1 MGFENEDKELFVKAL
16 LSWNRM
22 HNKRKMPWKGL
33 KDPYKIW
40 LSEIIL
46 QQTRVD
52 QGLKYY
58 QNFTSNFPSIREL
71 ALAPD
76 EKIYKLW
83 EGLGYYTR
91 CKNLIITAR
100 FIYNELHGKFPDTY
114 EDILKLNGIG
124 TYTAAAISSF
134 AFNLPYAVLDGNV
147 FRILSRIYDIHIPVD
162 STEGKNLFKKTAQ
175 ELLPVKKSAE
185 YNQAIMDF
193 GAIICSPLPKC
204 TICFCNKFCIS
215 YKNGEQNN
223 LPVKLKKIKIR
234 ERWLTYFLIVCDN
247 EILIHKRIHKDIW
260 HQLFEFLLIETDHK
274 PSHQLLSDILNDQYN
289 LPNTI
294 FSDIEDINQK
304 LSHQLIHFSF
314 KMIHATTKISIIDYI
329 WISKNELIEYPFPK
343 TLLQVVLKHFK

>member
-1 MGFENEDKELFVKAL
+1 
-16 LSWNRM
+16 
-22 HNKRKMPWKGL
+22 
-33 KDPYKIW
+33 
-40 LSEIIL
+40 
-46 QQTRVD
+46 
-52 QGLKYY
+52 
-58 QNFTSNFPSIREL
+58 
-71 ALAPD
+71 
-76 EKIYKLW
+76 
-83 EGLGYYTR
+83 
-91 CKNLIITAR
+91 
-100 FIYNELHGKFPDTY
+100 LHGKFPDTY